1 MKKLTF
7 AIASVSLALCSLSVQ
22 AETPAAA
29 KAMLDEAV
37 ALFKAKGK
45 DGALKDIN
53 AGGKWTKGTLYVV
66 VAQYDGLMVGH
77 SANDKVPGKN
87 MLEAKDAAGTPFV
100 KQTIANVKSTGN
112 SALDLRWGNP
122 VTKQIADATMFA
134 KAVPGQDLYV
144 GAVVFK

>member
-1 MKKLTF
+1 MNKLT
-7 AIASVSLALCSLSVQ
+7 LALAGLSLVMYSMSAK
-22 AETPAAA
+22 AETPTEA
-29 KAMLDEAV
+29 KALLDAAV

-45 DGALKDIN
+45 DGALKEIN
-53 AGGKWTKGTLYVV
+53 AGGQWIKGSLYVV
-66 VAQYDGLMVGH
+66 VAQYDGMMVGH

-100 KQTIANVKSTGN
+100 KQTISNVKATGA

>member
-1 MKKLTF
+1 MNKFTL
-7 AIASVSLALCSLSVQ
+7 ALASLSLALCALT
-22 AETPAAA
+22 AKADTPAEA
-29 KAMLDEAV
+29 KALLDDAV

-45 DGALKDIN
+45 DGALKEIN

-66 VAQYDGLMVGH
+66 VAQYDGMMVGH
-77 SANDKVPGKN
+77 AANDKIPGKN

-100 KQTIANVKSTGN
+100 KQTITNVKAAGT

-134 KAVPGQDLYV
+134 KSVPGQDLYV

>member
-1 MKKLTF
+1 MKNLKLALTALSF
-7 AIASVSLALCSLSVQ
+7 ALCSAGAQ
-22 AETPAAA
+22 AETPDEA
-29 KAMLDEAV
+29 KALLEAAV

-45 DGALKDIN
+45 DEALKEIN

-66 VAQYDGLMVGH
+66 VAQFDGLMVGH
-77 SANDKVPGKN
+77 AANSKITGKN

-100 KQTIANVKSTGN
+100 KQTIANVKSSGA
-112 SALDLRWGNP
+112 SALDMRWGNP

-134 KAVPGQDLYV
+134 RAVPGQELYV